1 MGWNVMTESFEKRI
15 DWETDFFPREGDGH
29 LNRIETNGPKPWE
42 NEDGETLADDKLRS
56 VCVTWSPETWEAYLA
71 TLESPQRESLF
82 SNFERVLHREDRRRT
97 MEVCFDDSYCQDRI
111 WPGMYRA
118 LDRLTFRQRQLINL
132 VFFEGHTLRDSA
144 KQTRLSYRVARR
156 VLQRALDRLK
166 SSLTRSRQLMTES

>member
-15 DWETDFFPREGDGH
+15 EWETDCFPSESDEHPNGT
-29 LNRIETNGPKPWE
+29 ETNGPKPWE
-42 NEDGETLADDKLRS
+42 NEDGETLTDDKLRS
-56 VCVTWSPETWEAYLA
+56 VCGTWSPETWEAYLE

-82 SNFERVLHREDRRRT
+82 SNFERVLHRKDRLRT
-97 MEVCFDDSYCQDRI
+97 MEAYYDDSHCQDRI

-132 VFFEGHTLRDSA
+132 VFFEGRTLRDSA
-144 KQTRLSYRVARR
+144 KQTHLSYRVARR

-166 SSLTRSRQLMTES
+166 SSLTRSRQLTTET